1 MACAVFAG
9 QPGRS
14 AARKSDAY
22 SLAPV
27 TLATPSMRPTPV
39 AAGFHACRPG
49 KVSRAAKLGSSA
61 IARRDMLRAMPLAV
75 TDLTNSRREILIVPR
90 LSLPERLVLRVHR
103 YPCLD
108 PKIKDRMTGKDS
120 CCRHGTHAKHR

>member
-1 MACAVFAG
+1 MSTACAVFCG

-14 AARKSDAY
+14 AARKSAAY

-27 TLATPSMRPTPV
+27 TLATPSMRPIPL

-61 IARRDMLRAMPLAV
+61 IARRDTLRAMPLAV
-75 TDLTNSRREILIVPR
+75 TDVTNARREILIVLR
-90 LSLPERLVLRVHR
+90 LYRLPVRARRCVRALFGHFDLRG
-103 YPCLD
+103 D
-108 PKIKDRMTGKDS
+108 PPAIWDPS
-120 CCRHGTHAKHR
+120 PA